1 MASVEPLI
9 QDATIFL
16 GLYMKLLYSHYR
28 RDGNKLAHSLARFSI
43 HVPNYSAWMEE
54 VPHTLIS
61 VAKQDVAN
69 LAFQV

>member
-1 MASVEPLI
+1 
-9 QDATIFL
+9 
-16 GLYMKLLYSHYR
+16 MKLLYSQYR
-28 RDGNKLAHSLARFSI
+28 RDGNKLTHSLARFSI

-54 VPHTLIS
+54 VPHSLLS